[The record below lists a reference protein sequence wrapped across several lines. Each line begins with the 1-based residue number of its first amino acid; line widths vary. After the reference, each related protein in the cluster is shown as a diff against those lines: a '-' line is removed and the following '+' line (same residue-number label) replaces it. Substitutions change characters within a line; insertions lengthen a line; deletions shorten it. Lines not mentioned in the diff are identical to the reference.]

1 MATAISELSTLN
13 SVTDTDLLIVS
24 HLSGES
30 YVTRSLS
37 AGNFATKSFVEN
49 TYKTYDYISA
59 QLSNDGYATSS
70 QIENQHFALSS
81 DVSSQI
87 DNIQLKYS
95 LISAGTTEL
104 EDRAIQH
111 IVLSVAQ
118 TQLVL
123 PQLTNGKVSDFGI
136 DITNGYTVSDIPTSA
151 TISLSGTIEQDF
163 NIITDENEDFSDM
176 TKFEPDEMAQLYF
189 TQTAFQLDG
198 LPTWKVTK
206 QVVHKYVLPT
216 V

>member
-1 MATAISELSTLN
+1 MSTIAENL
-13 SVTDTDLLIVS
+13 V
-24 HLSGES
+24 
-30 YVTRSLS
+30 SLS
-37 AGNFATKSFVEN
+37 A
-49 TYKTYDYISA
+49 
-59 QLSNDGYATSS
+59 
-70 QIENQHFALSS
+70 
-81 DVSSQI
+81 
-87 DNIQLKYS
+87 NIQNAYIALQAKEASILGAANTQNLANNINNIPLRYS

-111 IVLSVAQ
+111 IVLSAAQ

-136 DITNGYTVSDIPTSA
+136 DITNGYTVSDTPTSA

-176 TKFEPDEMAQLYF
+176 TEFEPDEMAQLYF

-206 QVVHKYVLPT
+206 QIVHKYVLPT